1 VILTRPILALGLV
14 AFLTAPLWAQEEQP
28 DEAPSVPAAVTANAS
43 LVITLES
50 TTDIERR
57 VVTYLCDDEQ
67 ALTVQY
73 VNAAPNFL
81 AILPVDGENHI
92 FAAALSASGAR
103 YVSGPFEWWST
114 GGEANLRDLTQGED
128 ADPLLTCSEVG
139 NTP

>member
-1 VILTRPILALGLV
+1 MILTRPLFTLGLV
-14 AFLTAPLWAQEEQP
+14 AAFATPSWAQQETSAAAQ
-28 DEAPSVPAAVTANAS
+28 SAVTASAS

-57 VVTYLCDDEQ
+57 VVTYLCDHEQ
-67 ALTVQY
+67 ALAVQY

-81 AILPVDGENHI
+81 AILPVDNENHI

-114 GGEANLRDLTQGED
+114 GGEASLRDLTQGDD
-128 ADPLLTCSEVG
+128 AQPLLTCSEVE